1 MSAELNQIREVIQNA
16 RQALRRGDHEETRRW
31 AEQAARLAPELED
44 PWLLLAAVSNPEES
58 MKYARR
64 ALSINPASRRA
75 HKAVEWAAKRAG
87 GEPPSEAS
95 LEPAVPS
102 RSFASEAA
110 APAAV
115 KHFPREGKSP
125 SRLVPILM
133 LAGLVCAVLAFAAWS
148 VSKSSAMASIV
159 RQVQGPPPTS
169 TVESNFAAA
178 NIFKPSYTP
187 DWTNTPTQT
196 STPRYTFTPRF
207 TFTPRETST
216 LEYTSTPLATDTPT
230 ATEMPGV
237 MEAAI
242 VIDTPTSIAPTQ
254 KATTNYGGGNGAHW
268 IDINLSEQMLYA
280 YEGDVL
286 VNSFLVSTGVA
297 ATPTVTGSYKM
308 YARYLYAD
316 MHGPGYFL
324 PDVPYVMYF
333 YKSYGIHGT
342 YWHNNFGTPM
352 SHGCVNMSIPDSG
365 WIFNWST
372 FGTKV
377 VVHY

>member
-1 MSAELNQIREVIQNA
+1 MPMSAELNQIREVIQNA

-178 NIFKPSYTP
+178 NIFKPSYTRIGQ
-187 DWTNTPTQT
+187 TPHADLH
-196 STPRYTFTPRF
+196 PRYRSREF
-207 TFTPRETST
+207 TFTPRETQPRIH
-216 LEYTSTPLATDTPT
+216 LHPLATDTPT
-230 ATEMPGV
+230 ATEMPG
-237 MEAAI
+237 
-242 VIDTPTSIAPTQ
+242 DGSCNRHRHSHSIAPTQ

-268 IDINLSEQMLYA
+268 IDINLSEQMFMHTKGCARQFVPGIHPLQPPP
-280 YEGDVL
+280 L
-286 VNSFLVSTGVA
+286 
-297 ATPTVTGSYKM
+297 TGSYKM
-308 YARYLYAD
+308 
-316 MHGPGYFL
+316 
-324 PDVPYVMYF
+324 
-333 YKSYGIHGT
+333 
-342 YWHNNFGTPM
+342 
-352 SHGCVNMSIPDSG
+352 
-365 WIFNWST
+365 
-372 FGTKV
+372 
-377 VVHY
+377 